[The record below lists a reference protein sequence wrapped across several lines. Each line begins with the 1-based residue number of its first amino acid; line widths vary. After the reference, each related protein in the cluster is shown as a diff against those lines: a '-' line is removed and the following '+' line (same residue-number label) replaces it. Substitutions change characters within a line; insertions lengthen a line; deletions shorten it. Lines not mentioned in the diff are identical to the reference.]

1 MFSAV
6 VRISAL
12 VVIATMCVATQT
24 GAYAQGSAG
33 GPTVT
38 IRALRAMP
46 YYPSTGEIRRTTD
59 LFDPRLALRNIILGS
74 PTGED
79 PLHRSKI
86 EDWDIKFGTTVTYVE
101 IDVEADPGPLIRDGR
116 MIIVELEARVPNTK
130 RLVSQQRVRLNSL
143 VTAEG
148 KLWRVPFFVYGTG
161 CEKLELNARVV
172 SGTTVYAKE
181 TRTIPFTCGE

>member
-6 VRISAL
+6 TRITGL
-12 VVIATMCVATQT
+12 VVVAGICLATQT
-24 GAYAQGSAG
+24 GAYAQQSPGRPALA
-33 GPTVT
+33 
-38 IRALRAMP
+38 IRAIRAMP
-46 YYPSTGEIRRTTD
+46 YYPSTGELRRTTD
-59 LFDPRLALRNIILGS
+59 LFDPRLVLRNIIFGA

-79 PLHRSKI
+79 PLHRPKI

-116 MIIVELEARVPNTK
+116 VIFVELEAKVPNTK
-130 RLVSQQRVRLNSL
+130 RVVSLQRVRLNSL
-143 VTAEG
+143 VVAEG

-172 SGTTVYAKE
+172 SGTTAYAKE
-181 TRTIPFTCGE
+181 TRAIPFSCGE